1 MVRRLIIVL
10 LACFGV
16 SLATAR
22 ADDVKV
28 LTAGAMK
35 PVLLAVADEFQK
47 VSGHAMS
54 VDNDTVGALRS
65 ASRAALRSV
74 SPS

>member
-1 MVRRLIIVL
+1 VAIDAANERIGTGMARRLIILL

-22 ADDVKV
+22 ADDVKI

-35 PVLLAVADEFQK
+35 PVSFTK
-47 VSGHAMS
+47 
-54 VDNDTVGALRS
+54 
-65 ASRAALRSV
+65 
-74 SPS
+74 

>member
-1 MVRRLIIVL
+1 MARRLIILL

-22 ADDVKV
+22 ADDVKI

-35 PVLLAVADEFQK
+35 PVLLAVADEFHK
-47 VSGHAMS
+47 VSGHTMS
-54 VDNDTVGALRS
+54 VDNDTVGALTKRI
-65 ASRAALRSV
+65 AGALRSI